1 MEEFSHIPVLLKE
14 LVDLAFTGKDGIYV
28 DMTLGGGG
36 HSEEIL
42 RRLSGGRLIAIDQ
55 DQNAISACEKR
66 LAGYGD
72 KLLLV
77 HDNFSNIKNIVQNKG
92 YSQVTGIIGDLGVSS
107 YQLDNGERGFS
118 FHQDAPLDMRMDE
131 RQAFCAYDVVNTYTA
146 QKLTDIL
153 YRYGEEKWAKR
164 IAEFIVSEREAK
176 PIATTGELVSVIKK
190 AVPKGARQDGP
201 HPARRTFQAIRIEV
215 NNELGVLE
223 EAICDAFDLLASG
236 GRLAIITF
244 HSLEDRLVKQKFASF
259 SSGCTCPK
267 SFPVCVC
274 GKTPRGKLL
283 TRKGVLPS
291 ETEILQNP
299 RARSAKV
306 RGIEKL

>member
-14 LVDLAFTGKDGIYV
+14 LVDLAFTDKDGIYV

-42 RRLSGGRLIAIDQ
+42 RRLSGGRLISIDQ
-55 DQNAISACEKR
+55 DQSAISACEKR

-72 KLLLV
+72 KLSLV
-77 HDNFSNIKNIVQNKG
+77 HDNFLNMKDILHNKG

-107 YQLDNGERGFS
+107 YQLDNGDRGFS

-131 RQAFCAYDVVNTYTA
+131 RQSFSAYDVVNTYSV

-164 IAEFIVSEREAK
+164 IAEFIVSEREAR
-176 PIATTGELVSVIKK
+176 PIATTGELVTVIKK

-223 EAICDAFDLLASG
+223 KAIDSAFDLLASG

-244 HSLEDRLVKQKFASF
+244 HSLEDRLVKQKFAAF
-259 SSGCTCPK
+259 ASGCTCPEK
-267 SFPVCVC
+267 LSGLRLWENAQ
-274 GKTPRGKLL
+274 GKAFNQKRG
-283 TRKGVLPS
+283 V
-291 ETEILQNP
+291 
-299 RARSAKV
+299 AV
-306 RGIEKL
+306 RGRNYAKSARQKREGSGN

>member
-14 LVDLAFTGKDGIYV
+14 LVDLAFTDKDGIYV

-42 RRLSGGRLIAIDQ
+42 RRLSGGRLISIDQ
-55 DQNAISACEKR
+55 DQSAISACEKR

-77 HDNFSNIKNIVQNKG
+77 HDNFLNIKDILHNKG

-131 RQAFCAYDVVNTYTA
+131 RQSFSAYDVVNTYSV

-164 IAEFIVSEREAK
+164 IAEFIVSEREAR
-176 PIATTGELVSVIKK
+176 PIATTGELVTVIKK

-223 EAICDAFDLLASG
+223 KAIDSAFDLLASG

-244 HSLEDRLVKQKFASF
+244 HSLEDRLVKQKFAAF
-259 SSGCTCPK
+259 ASGCTCPK

-291 ETEILQNP
+291 ETEITQNP